1 MTLKNSFCA
10 SPWFHMRINNSG
22 AYEPCRWMTLA
33 DSTRVNQDANIRNM
47 TPVTYFQDH
56 MAGLRTQLLQGETPA
71 ICGDCAKME
80 QHGKVSG
87 RQRQLLKVG
96 VRPEYFEKSLASS
109 PYRPDFDYSNEHQ
122 GLTER
127 QVRDWQI
134 DLGNYCNGA
143 CVYCHPESSSTLA
156 QEFKTL
162 GIIDEMPAR
171 AWSDDP
177 ALVEQFVA
185 DLAATPDLAYLHF
198 IGGETVITPGFRR
211 ILQALV
217 DAGLAGRVSIGFT
230 TNLTVWA
237 EPVVDLLR
245 QFQMVNLGMSI
256 ESLGSINDY
265 VRYPSQI
272 DHVQAIMARWTTL
285 GQQQGWLQQLRITP
299 TCLTVHDLSGVYEHA
314 WHNNLA
320 VESCNFLDRPEF
332 LRISVL
338 PDVYRE
344 QARDSLAKWLADHPA
359 PEVAQ
364 VINTRDPNQVRA
376 QIRQDA
382 ESYLDYLDHAAD
394 ETHRL
399 PDLVTYLKR
408 LESHRGNSVLDY
420 LPQYEDLFRSA
431 GY

>member
-1 MTLKNSFCA
+1 
-10 SPWFHMRINNSG
+10 MRINGSG
-22 AYEPCRWMTLA
+22 AYEPCRWMTLHGP
-33 DSTRVNQDANIRNM
+33 SRSNPEHNIRKM
-47 TPVTYFQDH
+47 SPVTYFQEH
-56 MAGLRTQLLQGETPA
+56 MSGLRSELLAGGRPS
-71 ICGDCAKME
+71 ICGDCELME

-96 VRPEYFEKSLASS
+96 VRDEYFEKSLAGS
-109 PYRPDFDYSNEHQ
+109 PFRPAFDYSDAHH
-122 GLTER
+122 GHTEGR
-127 QVRDWQI
+127 VRDWQI

-156 QEFKTL
+156 TEFKAL
-162 GIIDEMPAR
+162 GFIDEMPDR

-177 ALVEQFVA
+177 ALVERFVD

-217 DAGLAGRVSIGFT
+217 DAGLAQRVSIGFT

-237 EPVVDLLR
+237 EPVVDLLC

-272 DHVQAIMARWTTL
+272 DHVKEIMDRWTEL
-285 GQQQGWLQQLRITP
+285 GRQQGWLMQLRITP
-299 TCLTVHDLSGVYEHA
+299 TCLTVHDLVTVYEHA
-314 WHNNLA
+314 WQAGLA

-338 PDVYRE
+338 PDVFRE
-344 QARDSLAKWLADHPA
+344 QARDNLAAWLADHPA

-382 ESYLDYLDHAAD
+382 ESYLDYLDHAPD
-394 ETHRL
+394 ETDRL
-399 PDLVTYLKR
+399 PDLVAYLKR
-408 LESHRGNSVLDY
+408 LESHRGNSVVDY
-420 LPQYEDLFRSA
+420 VPQYENLFRSA

>member
-1 MTLKNSFCA
+1 MTLKNSFCS

-22 AYEPCRWMTLA
+22 SYEPCRWMTLGA
-33 DSTRVNQDANIRNM
+33 GSRQDTANNIRSM
-47 TPVTYFQDH
+47 PPTEYFQRH
-56 MAGLRTQLLQGETPA
+56 MSGLRTQLLQGDAPD
-71 ICGDCAKME
+71 ICRDCTKME

-122 GLTER
+122 GHTER

-162 GIIDEMPAR
+162 GLIDAMPAR

-177 ALVEQFVA
+177 ALVERFVA
-185 DLAATPDLAYLHF
+185 DLAATSDLAYLHF

-217 DAGLAGRVSIGFT
+217 DAELAQRVSIGFT

-237 EPVVDLLR
+237 EPVVDLLC

-256 ESLGSINDY
+256 ESLTAVNDY

-272 DHVQAIMARWTTL
+272 DQVRRTMDRWVAL
-285 GQQQGWLQQLRITP
+285 GQQQGWLMQLRITP
-299 TCLTVHDLSGVYEHA
+299 TCLTVHDLSTVYDYA
-314 WHNNLA
+314 WNNNLA

-344 QARDSLAKWLADHPA
+344 QARNNLAAWLADHPA

-382 ESYLDYLDHAAD
+382 ESYLDYLDHALD
-394 ETHRL
+394 ETDRL
-399 PDLVTYLKR
+399 PDLIAYLQR
-408 LESHRGNSVLDY
+408 LESSRGNSVLDY
-420 LPQYEDLFRSA
+420 LPQYENLFRSA
-431 GY
+431 GH